1 MAGELGKRAIRLPVA
16 GAFHSP
22 SMAPAV
28 APFRAALDEVE
39 LGEPR
44 FTVFSCASAQPFEDV
59 RDELAR
65 ALIRPVRWRETYA
78 ALHEAGAERFIE
90 VGPGKVLARLAKRI
104 VPGTKVATP
113 EDLATTADPDSRSR
127 KFMPES
133 LTTETFDT
141 LNGMR
146 APARTARI
154 VGLGHKLPDRV
165 VPNGPIAE
173 RIGVDSDWIERRTGI
188 RSRRYASPGERTS
201 DLALAAAKRALS
213 DAGIRASE
221 IDLVLVATMTPDELT
236 PNTAPLVAEAL
247 GLRVGAFDIGAACTG
262 WLSALSVGAAQIE
275 TGRAQRV
282 LVIGAETL
290 SRLTNPDDKR
300 TASLFGDGAGAV
312 VLSPEGDGAIGPI
325 LLASDGSMGDTI
337 TANHTERL
345 LEMDGHTTFNM
356 AVKVL
361 AESTRD
367 AVEAAGLTL
376 DDIDLFVYHQAN
388 GRILK
393 TVGEKLDVGPE
404 RVADY
409 VGETGNTS
417 AASIPLT
424 LSLLRED
431 GRLRPGQR
439 VLVSAVG
446 AGFTWGAGVVEWGVR

>member
-1 MAGELGKRAIRLPVA
+1 MP
-16 GAFHSP
+16 
-22 SMAPAV
+22 
-28 APFRAALDEVE
+28 D
-39 LGEPR
+39 
-44 FTVFSCASAQPFEDV
+44 TVTA
-59 RDELAR
+59 
-65 ALIRPVRWRETYA
+65 ETVNT
-78 ALHEAGAERFIE
+78 IE
-90 VGPGKVLARLAKRI
+90 GL
-104 VPGTKVATP
+104 
-113 EDLATTADPDSRSR
+113 
-127 KFMPES
+127 
-133 LTTETFDT
+133 
-141 LNGMR
+141 R

-154 VGLGHKLPDRV
+154 IGLGHKLPDRV

-188 RSRRYASPGERTS
+188 RSRRYAAPEERTS

-213 DAGIRASE
+213 DAGIKAAD
-221 IDLVLVATMTPDELT
+221 IDLVLVATMSPDELT

-247 GLRVGAFDIGAACTG
+247 GLKVGAFDVGAACSG
-262 WLSALSVGAAQIE
+262 WLAALSVGAGQIE

-312 VLSPEGDGAIGPI
+312 VLSPEGDGAVGPI

-337 TANHTERL
+337 TANHTDRL
-345 LEMDGHTTFNM
+345 LEMDGHTTFNT

-361 AESTRD
+361 SESTRQ
-367 AVEAAGLTL
+367 AVAAAGLTL

-393 TVGEKLDVGPE
+393 TVGEKLELPVE

-439 VLVSAVG
+439 VLIGAVG
-446 AGFTWGAGVVEWGVR
+446 AGFTWGAGVIDWGVR